1 MIIQINTDFEQKI
14 RDNVEPQKPT
24 VEDDNDQDKQ
34 E

>member
-1 MIIQINTDFEQKI
+1 MIIQINTDSEQKI
-14 RDNVEPQKPT
+14 RDNAEPQKLT